1 MKPVLPLLA
10 LCLVVCSA
18 APAQEPA
25 ATPAPAPAPALD
37 KPASPEPPA
46 APAPETP
53 APAPAA
59 APAAAPAPAPAPP
72 PAPAAAPAPA
82 QAAPPAPAPAPAVVM
97 PPKVIYEKVNVVVD
111 GKAEYAGVIE
121 LTVEPDG
128 RASKLVTVKV
138 LAKEKD
144 KKIAEMI
151 HREVVIALGAEYK
164 VKLSGNE
171 VRISRTSKKVPL
183 VAVIIQTLQLPG
195 VSVRVERG

>member
-1 MKPVLPLLA
+1 
-10 LCLVVCSA
+10 
-18 APAQEPA
+18 
-25 ATPAPAPAPALD
+25 
-37 KPASPEPPA
+37 
-46 APAPETP
+46 
-53 APAPAA
+53 
-59 APAAAPAPAPAPP
+59 
-72 PAPAAAPAPA
+72 
-82 QAAPPAPAPAPAVVM
+82 M